1 MKKSTI
7 WLLAAIMALTFIGLL
22 YMQISYMENMVRM
35 RNEQFSEAVKR
46 SLYDVSTT
54 LEQDETKRYLAEDI
68 EETQKRLLSFERGT
82 SKTLGKDVFQHT
94 TSFLLF
100 LLTAQYQISALKN
113 WRAR

>member
-7 WLLAAIMALTFIGLL
+7 WLLAAIMAPLSGCSICE
-22 YMQISYMENMVRM
+22 SAMENMVRM
-35 RNEQFSEAVKR
+35 RNEQFFEAVKR

-82 SKTLGKDVFQHT
+82 SKTFGKDV
-94 TSFLLF
+94 
-100 LLTAQYQISALKN
+100 ISTPPVFCCFS
-113 WRAR
+113 